1 MTWLERNVLDV
12 SDDGNSVTDRSIDD
26 IIGNWNFFN
35 RDLSTSLSGLLI
47 RPKCY
52 KFRFRGHDFAS
63 TSLLAL
69 LMNI

>member
-1 MTWLERNVLDV
+1 MLEQTNIKMMV
-12 SDDGNSVTDRSIDD
+12 NTK
-26 IIGNWNFFN
+26 WN
-35 RDLSTSLSGLLI
+35 TSLSGLLI

-69 LMNI
+69 SVNI